1 MQKCRRGGTKAKV
14 PRWKRAVSDL
24 LFSIWLLFL
33 LRTLPE
39 RKKTLFHFEDALDR
53 ETQQDV
59 QSSQG
64 EQMEGISS
72 RSRKRVVMKKEGN
85 LGKEKKQE
93 LKSTHTHTCCRP
105 GLLKDGYVTDWAV
118 NVWIVH
124 QLFAQSVPV
133 RYYP

>member
-1 MQKCRRGGTKAKV
+1 
-14 PRWKRAVSDL
+14 
-24 LFSIWLLFL
+24 
-33 LRTLPE
+33 
-39 RKKTLFHFEDALDR
+39 
-53 ETQQDV
+53 
-59 QSSQG
+59 
-64 EQMEGISS
+64 MEGISS
-72 RSRKRVVMKKEGN
+72 RSLKRVLMKKEGN